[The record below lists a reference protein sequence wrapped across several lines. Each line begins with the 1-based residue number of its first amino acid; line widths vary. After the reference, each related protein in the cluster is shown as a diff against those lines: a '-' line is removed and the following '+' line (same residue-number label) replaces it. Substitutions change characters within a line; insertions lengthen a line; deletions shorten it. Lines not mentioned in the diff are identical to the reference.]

1 MLTLENINNKIIN
14 DSNNK
19 DDYKQYIT
27 NMNSLEKRKL
37 ITFLLIIIMP
47 LSMNQLTRL
56 TVKDFN
62 DLKDNKQVSILQ
74 NYNPNLYNTTI
85 SVKNKFKKHLS
96 LILIP
101 ELYNDFVKLKND
113 NDTLLDSRLTK
124 KPLAKHNL
132 RKDFN
137 EMFTR
142 FVLGDSDYFELT
154 R

>member
-1 MLTLENINNKIIN
+1 MLTIENIDNKIIN

-19 DDYKQYIT
+19 NYYIQYIT

-37 ITFLLIIIMP
+37 ITFLLIMIMP
-47 LSMNQLTRL
+47 LSMKQLTRL

-62 DLKDNKQVSILQ
+62 KLKDNKQVSMLQ
-74 NYNPNLYNTTI
+74 NHNPYSSNTI
-85 SVKNKFKKHLS
+85 SVKSKFKKNLS

-113 NDTLLDSRLTK
+113 NDSLLDSSLTK

-132 RKDFN
+132 KKDFN

>member
-1 MLTLENINNKIIN
+1 MLTIENIDNKIIN

-19 DDYKQYIT
+19 NDYIQYIT
-27 NMNSLEKRKL
+27 NLNSLEKRKM
-37 ITFLLIIIMP
+37 ITFLLIMIMP
-47 LSMNQLTRL
+47 LSMKQLTGL
-56 TVKDFN
+56 TVKEFN
-62 DLKDNKQVSILQ
+62 KLKDNKQVSMLQ
-74 NYNPNLYNTTI
+74 NNNSYSSNPI
-85 SVKNKFKKHLS
+85 SVKSQFKKHLS

-113 NDTLLDSRLTK
+113 NDTLLDSPLTK
-124 KPLAKHNL
+124 KPLEKHNL